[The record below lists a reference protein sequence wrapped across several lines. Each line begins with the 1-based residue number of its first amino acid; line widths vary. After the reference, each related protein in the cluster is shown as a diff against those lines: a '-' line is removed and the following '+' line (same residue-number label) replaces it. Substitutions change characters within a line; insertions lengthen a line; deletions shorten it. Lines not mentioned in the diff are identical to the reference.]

1 MRTLDSEED
10 IKESIRNLSI
20 INEYNEGEDLE
31 ISLDDK
37 EDAVSE
43 KELDNGSQAIDGIK
57 GINILFVF
65 SLFVTF

>member
-43 KELDNGSQAIDGIK
+43 KELDNGSQATDGIK